1 VSDEKTLSMEQFFS
15 ALEEKVE
22 GLSSRVKELASEN
35 ARLKGALIE
44 TAAERDRLKKGLED
58 SREATASQT
67 EIADKVSRYEAERD
81 EVRRRIERL
90 LKGLEETEVA
100 AAQAAS

>member
-1 VSDEKTLSMEQFFS
+1 MDQFFS

-35 ARLKGALIE
+35 ARLKGAVIE
-44 TAAERDRLKKGLED
+44 TAAERDRLKKELED
-58 SREATASQT
+58 AREMTAMET
-67 EIADKVSRYEAERD
+67 EIAAKVSRYEAERE

-90 LKGLEETEVA
+90 LKGLEETEA
-100 AAQAAS
+100 AAAATV